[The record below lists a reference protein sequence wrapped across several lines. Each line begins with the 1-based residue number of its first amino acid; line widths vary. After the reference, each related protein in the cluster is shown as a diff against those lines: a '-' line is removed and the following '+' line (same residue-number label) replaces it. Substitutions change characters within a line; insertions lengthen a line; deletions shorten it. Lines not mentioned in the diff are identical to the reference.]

1 MGRPKKARS
10 DVTGGH
16 VGPVL
21 FGHPTEPP
29 VSPTADV
36 DYVQACIDV
45 INLDVNSLTDDQAK
59 DQADTLCM
67 KIRPYV
73 FGDLGDRLRQVPWRG
88 AEQHAA
94 EIAKAGEPARAEW
107 IVTGLKGALST
118 VATEFLK
125 RPQAYLRLHRGRLEA
140 RLEGVE
146 LNARISLRPDGRLMH
161 EVSYS
166 PMNNDASAA
175 LFAALLMDP
184 ERDIGAR
191 LRRCAFADCGL
202 LFLRSEERRKYCS
215 TDHQLAADRA
225 DTAERV
231 RRYRERNAK

>member
-1 MGRPKKARS
+1 MGRPKKTRPV
-10 DVTGGH
+10 VTGGH

-21 FGHPTEPP
+21 FGHPAAPP

-45 INLDVNSLTDDQAK
+45 INMDVSGLADDHAK

-67 KIRPYV
+67 KIRPYTW
-73 FGDLGDRLRQVPWRG
+73 GDEDRLRQVPWRG

-94 EIAKAGEPARAEW
+94 EIAKSGEPARAEW
-107 IVTGLKGALST
+107 IVPGLKGALST

-125 RPQAYLRLHRGRLEA
+125 APQAYLRLHRGRLEA

-146 LNARISLRPDGRLMH
+146 LNARISLRQDGRLVH

-175 LFAALLMDP
+175 LFAALLIDP

-191 LRRCAFADCGL
+191 LRRCALDDCGR
-202 LFLRSEERRKYCS
+202 LFLRSAERRKYCS
-215 TDHQLAADRA
+215 PEHQLAFDRA
-225 DTAERV
+225 DSARRV
-231 RRYRERNAK
+231 RAHRSSPK